1 MLPERDDFS
10 FFPTCILPIR
20 RRAGRQRKCR
30 FFRIFRPWSA
40 SFSNSKSEYRKYLKI
55 KWIYYRKFRYKL
67 LAINGL
73 YGNVCTVN
81 GGGMDAAPDKPVN
94 SQTMEA
100 NMTNTIE
107 TAKALTF
114 GTELEYTNIS
124 RERAARAIHTVVG
137 GTVRYTGGSYDEWT
151 VVAPDGRHWK
161 AISDGSLADRATSAE
176 VVTPILKWDDLET
189 LQAVV
194 RALRHAGAKTPDCTS
209 QHVHVGIADFDA
221 RQIANIARIFY
232 KQEELI
238 LKAAGTLERRLQHY
252 TRRTDRTFIER
263 LERAKPTTREAL
275 NEAWFGYR
283 NPNPSHYDGARYRDI
298 NLNNVW
304 RMGTVEF
311 RLFNGTTHAGEVKAH
326 IQLCLAIAAK
336 AKTAA
341 CASTKN
347 QRPYNPAS
355 AKYDL
360 RVFLLRLGLIGPE
373 FKNTRMHLMK
383 RMPGS
388 SAWKNGRPEGR

>member
-1 MLPERDDFS
+1 
-10 FFPTCILPIR
+10 
-20 RRAGRQRKCR
+20 
-30 FFRIFRPWSA
+30 
-40 SFSNSKSEYRKYLKI
+40 
-55 KWIYYRKFRYKL
+55 
-67 LAINGL
+67 
-73 YGNVCTVN
+73 
-81 GGGMDAAPDKPVN
+81 MDSQGEVRSPPAKPVN

-100 NMTNTIE
+100 KMTRTIE
-107 TAKALTF
+107 TAKALAF

-124 RERAARAIHTVVG
+124 RERAAKAIHTVVG
-137 GTVRYTGGSYDEWT
+137 GEVRYTGGGYDEWT

-161 AISDGSLADRATSAE
+161 AISDGSLGSRATSAE
-176 VVTPILKWDDLET
+176 VVTPILKWDDLDT

-194 RALRHAGAKTPDCTS
+194 RALRRAGAKTPECTS
-209 QHVHVGIADFDA
+209 QHVHVGVGNFTA
-221 RQIANIARIFY
+221 RQIANLARIFY

-238 LKAAGTLERRLQHY
+238 LKAAGTLERRLRSY
-252 TRRTDRTFIER
+252 TQRTDREFIAR
-263 LERAKPTTREAL
+263 LERMKPTSRDTL
-275 NEAWFGYR
+275 NRAWFGYA
-283 NPNPSHYDGARYRDI
+283 NPNPAHYDSARYRAI

-336 AKTAA
+336 ALSAS

-347 QRPYNPAS
+347 QRPCNPES
-355 AKYDL
+355 ARYDL

-373 FKNTRMHLMK
+373 FKNVRMHLMK

-388 SAWKNGRPEGR
+388 AAWKHGRP